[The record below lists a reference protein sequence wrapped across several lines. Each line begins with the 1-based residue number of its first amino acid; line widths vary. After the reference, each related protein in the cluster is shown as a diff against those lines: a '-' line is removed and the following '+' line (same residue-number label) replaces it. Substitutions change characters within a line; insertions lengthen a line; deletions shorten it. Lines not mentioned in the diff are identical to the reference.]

1 MTGQTRRCSQ
11 GADVACGAVAL
22 GRAEMTGEPA
32 DGLGAAGRPALVPS
46 LAGGQ
51 GRRAAQQRL
60 RTARGH
66 HDAVLRMLE
75 ADRYRIDVL
84 HQLSAG
90 EGAIARARRDIV
102 EGHLHGCVA
111 DTVHEGRI
119 GDVAD
124 EMLAAM
130 SGERPPATR
139 TEHRIVP

>member
-1 MTGQTRRCSQ
+1 M
-11 GADVACGAVAL
+11 
-22 GRAEMTGEPA
+22 
-32 DGLGAAGRPALVPS
+32 VPS

-60 RTARGH
+60 RATRGH

-75 ADRYRIDVL
+75 ADRHRIGVL
-84 HQLSAG
+84 HQLSAV

-102 EGHLHGCVA
+102 EGHLHGCVV
-111 DTVHEGRI
+111 DTVREGRI
-119 GDVAD
+119 EDVAD

-130 SGERPPATR
+130 SGGRQHATR